1 MLNFY
6 LASVDTAE
14 EKSLVSRLYSD
25 YKQMMYKIAYA
36 VLNNAHD
43 AEDAVHDAFINII
56 RRDGLSKIKGFDREA
71 ERSYIAVVAKNAA
84 VGLYNKRRKTA
95 AEDIDEIYSLSGE
108 TTTEDEVFAAFDVG
122 RVAKALLKLPAND
135 YEVLYLLLVNELS
148 GSEAAEL
155 LNISEGA
162 VRQRAHR
169 AKLRLR
175 KILEE
180 EGGI

>member
-43 AEDAVHDAFINII
+43 AFINII
-56 RRDGLSKIKGFDREA
+56 RKDGLSKIKGFDREA